1 MTGKGE
7 DPAIIWIDLGTT
19 NPCFGVWQHDRVE
32 IIASQQG
39 NRTTPSY
46 TAFTDS
52 EHLIG
57 DGAKN
62 QFTMNLINAGS
73 FENRL
78 R

>member
-7 DPAIIWIDLGTT
+7 DPAIIGIDLGTT
-19 NPCFGVWQHDRVE
+19 NPCFGVWQHDLVE
-32 IIASQQG
+32 IIASHQG
-39 NRTTPSY
+39 NLTTPSY
-46 TAFTDS
+46 AAFTDS